1 MMRENFWELPLA
13 TLNRSEWE
21 ALCDGCGLC
30 CINKL
35 EDEESGEILYT
46 NVACDLLDLKSC
58 QCRHYLTRHQYV
70 PECIEL
76 SIEDIETFPWLPKTC
91 AYRLRFEEK
100 SLPSWHYLI
109 SKDHSQVRKEGLLQG
124 ITLISES
131 DMADDADLE
140 DYVVESIVEL

>member
-1 MMRENFWELPLA
+1 MRENFWELPLA
-13 TLNRSEWE
+13 MLTKPEWE

-46 NVACDLLDLKSC
+46 NVACDLLNLKTC
-58 QCRHYLTRHQYV
+58 QCQHYPIRHQYV

-76 SIEDIETFPWLPKTC
+76 SINDIETFPWLPKTC

-100 SLPSWHYLI
+100 SLPEWHYLI
-109 SKDHSQVRKEGLLQG
+109 SHDRTQVRREGLLQG
-124 ITLISES
+124 ITLIAES
-131 DMADDADLE
+131 DMADDMDLE
-140 DYVVESIVEL
+140 DYVVESLVEL